1 VSWGDCIIAVAH
13 LPAYQHEALHIFCP
27 LNCRE
32 ILKTSRVAAFLE
44 FCFWL
49 LARLRDGE
57 WELMNAQG
65 HKDELG
71 DGGYSESGGCDGEYV
86 DEPQTH
92 SIPFHSIRSD
102 RAD

>member
-65 HKDELG
+65 PSPLWRNSNSNSQNHGKNAK
-71 DGGYSESGGCDGEYV
+71 
-86 DEPQTH
+86 QT
-92 SIPFHSIRSD
+92 
-102 RAD
+102 A